1 MNDYFHQEINRV
13 AEVHFFIRP
22 VLVRA
27 LRQQSITDEGRKLV
41 GNFENYY
48 GLWTASFSDN
58 FFDMATAIRLGSVI
72 ENCLKKYY
80 MDQKG
85 YITISQLKT
94 DRNYKR
100 GIFQQVQSDQRKGV
114 IWLYNEAGIYDLST
128 NKHLVSI
135 QEAMMHRHL
144 YAHNSGIIDDDYID
158 KIEKI
163 TGQDIKALPQ
173 IAASYPTNDTYW
185 FEPLTRLNDFIEEAR
200 RFFSLFPY
208 HN

>member
-13 AEVHFFIRP
+13 AEVHFSIRP

-27 LRQQSITDEGRKLV
+27 LRQQYITDEGRKWV

-48 GLWTASFSDN
+48 DLWTATFSDK

-72 ENCLKKYY
+72 ENSLKRYY
-80 MDQKG
+80 MDKKG
-85 YITISQLKT
+85 YINISQLKT
-94 DRNYKR
+94 DPNYRR
-100 GIFQQVQSDQRKGV
+100 GIFQQVQSDQNKGV
-114 IWLYNEAGIYDLST
+114 IWLYNEADIYDLST
-128 NKHLVSI
+128 NQHLVSI

-158 KIEKI
+158 KIKKI
-163 TGQDIKALPQ
+163 TGQDIKTLPE

-185 FEPLTRLNDFIEEAR
+185 FEPLRRLNDFIEEAR
-200 RFFSLFPY
+200 RFFNLFP
-208 HN
+208 

>member
-13 AEVHFFIRP
+13 AEVHFSIRP

-27 LRQQSITDEGRKLV
+27 LREQYITDEGRKWV

-48 GLWTASFSDN
+48 DLWTATFSDK

-72 ENCLKKYY
+72 ENCLKRYY
-80 MDQKG
+80 MDKKG
-85 YITISQLKT
+85 YINISQLKT
-94 DRNYKR
+94 DPNYRR
-100 GIFQQVQSDQRKGV
+100 GIFQQVQSDQNKGV
-114 IWLYNEAGIYDLST
+114 IWLYNEADIYDLST
-128 NKHLVSI
+128 NQHLVSI

-158 KIEKI
+158 KIKKI
-163 TGQDIKALPQ
+163 TGQDIKTLPE

-185 FEPLTRLNDFIEEAR
+185 FEPLRRLNDFIEEAR
-200 RFFSLFPY
+200 RFFNLFP
-208 HN
+208 